1 MRTSASPEEE
11 PSNILFTTQVNEE
24 VVRYEAMEV
33 GFWRECLGE
42 LGRQLRG

>member
-1 MRTSASPEEE
+1 MRTLGSLDEE
-11 PSNILFTTQVNEE
+11 PSNILFTTQVNED
-24 VVRYEAMEV
+24 VVRYEAMEA